1 MCLHVSGG
9 ISEGESTVPEVDDVG
24 ETLPSGTALASSD
37 NQPSYLRFHHQVHP
51 FGWVIA
57 GFLCLCVV
65 GTLVG
70 TERLIGN
77 LPWWVWLVLVAFVA
91 MSARPAA
98 LHRFRLG
105 IEKITAATGLVARWL
120 GWMVFVVSLFNVV
133 TRYTGRYVEK
143 DIIIGEVTSLAW
155 MTFGFMFLIGMN
167 YGVREGVNPRIDFW
181 WADFSHKR
189 KAWLDF
195 VMHTFFFLPFIIAGS
210 RILFGYSR
218 IALGMKRS
226 GDWPEGWRVWNTW
239 EQSPDAD
246 QLPVGP
252 IKFMLLVGL
261 ILFGIQILAEII
273 KTGFVIMGREDLAD
287 IHDPDAPL
295 RIE

>member
-1 MCLHVSGG
+1 MRLLIRGDEPEGG
-9 ISEGESTVPEVDDVG
+9 QQVPEVDEIG
-24 ETLPSGTALASSD
+24 ENPPGQTAPSDTDGQAPDLK
-37 NQPSYLRFHHQVHP
+37 FHHQVHP
-51 FGWVIA
+51 FGWVLA
-57 GFLCLCVV
+57 GFLCLSIV

-77 LPWWVWLVLVAFVA
+77 LPLWVWLVLVAFVV

-105 IEKITAATGLVARWL
+105 IEKITSVTGLIARWL
-120 GWMVFVVSLFNVV
+120 GWVVFLVSLFNVV

-143 DIIIGEVTSLAW
+143 DIIIGQVTSLAW

-181 WADFSHKR
+181 WAEFSHRR

-226 GDWPEGWRVWNTW
+226 GDWPEGWQVWNTW

-261 ILFGIQILAEII
+261 VLFGIQILAEII

>member
-1 MCLHVSGG
+1 VDE
-9 ISEGESTVPEVDDVG
+9 IGENPPGQTA
-24 ETLPSGTALASSD
+24 PSDTDGQAPDLK
-37 NQPSYLRFHHQVHP
+37 FHHQVHP
-51 FGWVIA
+51 FGWVLA
-57 GFLCLCVV
+57 GFLCLSIV

-77 LPWWVWLVLVAFVA
+77 LPLWVWLVLVAFVV

-105 IEKITAATGLVARWL
+105 IEKITSVTGLIARWL
-120 GWMVFVVSLFNVV
+120 GWVVFLVSLFNVV

-143 DIIIGEVTSLAW
+143 DIIIGQVTSLAW

-181 WADFSHKR
+181 WAEFSHRR

-195 VMHTFFFLPFIIAGS
+195 VMHTFFFLPFITAGS

-226 GDWPEGWRVWNTW
+226 GDWPEGWQVWNTW

-261 ILFGIQILAEII
+261 VLFGIQILAEII